1 LVRLPSDWQAYLTHP
16 DIKRMEGMSGASV
29 FRVRSANSISHYL
42 KVACDDR
49 AHVLAEEIART
60 EWLSAH
66 DIAVPRFVKQFQS
79 ETFTAALMTA
89 VPGRH
94 LTQDEENL
102 LKMVHSLGRGLALLH
117 SIPSE
122 TCPFDEMPIT
132 RLQRAKKAVD
142 SGLVDI
148 TQFDERNVRLT
159 PRRIYD
165 RLIRNI
171 PTRNQTVVAH
181 GDATLSN
188 ILVCPSG
195 EVGFIDC
202 GNSGRSDPYLDL
214 AILKEDLLTC
224 FGTDAAQR
232 FLEAYGLREWDEQ
245 RDNFFRDLYELF

>member
-1 LVRLPSDWQAYLTHP
+1 
-16 DIKRMEGMSGASV
+16 
-29 FRVRSANSISHYL
+29 
-42 KVACDDR
+42 
-49 AHVLAEEIART
+49 
-60 EWLSAH
+60 
-66 DIAVPRFVKQFQS
+66 
-79 ETFTAALMTA
+79 
-89 VPGRH
+89 
-94 LTQDEENL
+94 
-102 LKMVHSLGRGLALLH
+102 MVHSLGRGLALLH

-232 FLEAYGLREWDEQ
+232 FLRRMGFANGMNSATISSGIYTNCFEDANVTCRRRCSSWTSTVSAAEDDWPRMAHYVAPACLPACGDGNHKCQNDPRSRSLLRGQFVWGSFLAP
-245 RDNFFRDLYELF
+245 RSLL